1 MRGLSILLGA
11 GLLLTLVGCGTVH
24 VDAPE
29 GKRVKLLD
37 EDARTSVHVE
47 ETVWYFGWGSVDLSD
62 THTAGLLEKNQL
74 VEARFQVTYNFWD
87 SLLNTFTNILSFSRR
102 RIIIDGNKGGS

>member
-1 MRGLSILLGA
+1 MRFLYTLLAA
-11 GLLLTLVGCGTVH
+11 GLLLTAVGCGTVH

-37 EDARTSVHVE
+37 EDAKTSVHIE

-62 THTAGLLEKNQL
+62 THTAGLLERNNL
-74 VEARFQVTYNFWD
+74 AEARFQVTYNFWD
-87 SLLNTFTNILSFSRR
+87 SLINTFTNILSFSRR
-102 RIIIDGNKGGS
+102 RIIVDGNREGS